1 MANDLL
7 TYDNMLKFLQTY
19 FDSLKN
25 IKVKE
30 NPKIRE
36 TMTDFFASDFE
47 IRWDDMSVKIE
58 NREEWINHICGHSN
72 VYIAHV
78 IYKPYP
84 FRIILDDKQ
93 KMAAC
98 WVKEEM
104 RNAKTNEL
112 TRVFLLNNYFEFKVE
127 DNKIKFAKEFISLI
141 AGLYSSDVPPYK

>member
-7 TYDNMLKFLQTY
+7 TYDNILKFTQKY
-19 FDSLKN
+19 FDLLED
-25 IKVKE
+25 IKLKE
-30 NPKIRE
+30 NPKIKE
-36 TMTDFFASDFE
+36 IMTDFFSSDFE

-78 IYKPYP
+78 SYKPYP
-84 FRIILDDKQ
+84 LRMLVDEKQ

-104 RNAKTNEL
+104 RDAKTNEL
-112 TRVFLLNNYFEFKVE
+112 TRVFLLNVYFEYKVE
-127 DNKIKFAKEFISLI
+127 NNKIKFSKELISLI